1 MVIVVDLD
9 GVICT
14 EERTFER
21 PLARPKEG
29 AREGIRL
36 LRSQGHVIIIYTARS
51 WAEYRMTVD
60 WLRRNEIEYDALMM
74 GKPIYDVWVDDR
86 AICLE
91 RWEHLPEQIEALR
104 RKKEQAN

>member
-1 MVIVVDLD
+1 MVIIVDLD

-21 PLARPKEG
+21 PLAKPKAG

-51 WAEYRMTVD
+51 WAEYRMTID
-60 WLRRNEIEYDALMM
+60 WLQRNEIEYDSLMM
-74 GKPIYDVWVDDR
+74 GKPIYDVWLDDR
-86 AICLE
+86 AIRLE
-91 RWEHLPEQIEALR
+91 SWDRLPRQMETLQQ
-104 RKKEQAN
+104 KKK